1 MTFEEAI
8 EGLPIIIMG
17 GCCTIEDVIAKEER
31 GDVYEN
37 CKINNATI

>member
-17 GCCTIEDVIAKEER
+17 SCCTIGEVIAKEER
-31 GDVYEN
+31 GDVVCFLAEAKYH
-37 CKINNATI
+37 